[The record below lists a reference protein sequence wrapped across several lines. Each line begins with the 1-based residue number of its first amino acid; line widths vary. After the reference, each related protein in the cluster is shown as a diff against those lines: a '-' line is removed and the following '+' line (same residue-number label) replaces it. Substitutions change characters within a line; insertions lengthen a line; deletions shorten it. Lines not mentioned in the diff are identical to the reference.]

1 VEPSGRDAGK
11 WTVVTV
17 SGAVDTAGAARLER
31 ILAPK
36 SMYRTRLVVDM
47 SEVTLLGPA
56 GLAVLA
62 EAASRL
68 DNQHRLLAVVV
79 GDRHNAVLH
88 AIENAQL
95 QQTLRL
101 FDTSE
106 HAIAGTSPRQ

>member
-68 DNQHRLLAVVV
+68 DNRPLAVVV
-79 GDRHNAVLH
+79 GDRHDAVLC